1 MNKRTLLSLAP
12 VALLSACGFRLRGV
26 PEFGFGS
33 LYIVAPASSP
43 LARELQRTLDGSGSQ
58 LKVLRDPASMPTA
71 EAIFDLLQEQQERVV
86 VGLNASGQVR
96 ELQLRLRIK
105 FRLRTPTGVEL
116 IPDTE
121 LLQQRDISYNET
133 IALAKEAEEALIYR
147 DMRTDLVQQ
156 LMRRLA
162 AASTASC
169 TTAGW
174 PSQPSARPVRAR
186 MAGLAS
192 TTGNSAGCPA
202 NTGCAAAHSSRRPS
216 RVRQASHTDPS
227 RMAASQTASR
237 RRASS
242 PVQRASSTSTPT
254 RARVAQPAGVGR
266 QRKPCQPSVCEPS
279 RGVMPA

>member
-121 LLQQRDISYNET
+121 LLQHLGQAELQAGRTRPYHHAPRTLDLDLLLYGDGRIDSPALTLPHPRMAQRAFVLLPLADIAPQRVSP
-133 IALAKEAEEALIYR
+133 EALRAVAGQAI
-147 DMRTDLVQQ
+147 
-156 LMRRLA
+156 RRLP
-162 AASTASC
+162 
-169 TTAGW
+169 G
-174 PSQPSARPVRAR
+174 
-186 MAGLAS
+186 
-192 TTGNSAGCPA
+192 
-202 NTGCAAAHSSRRPS
+202 
-216 RVRQASHTDPS
+216 
-227 RMAASQTASR
+227 
-237 RRASS
+237 
-242 PVQRASSTSTPT
+242 
-254 RARVAQPAGVGR
+254 
-266 QRKPCQPSVCEPS
+266 
-279 RGVMPA
+279 